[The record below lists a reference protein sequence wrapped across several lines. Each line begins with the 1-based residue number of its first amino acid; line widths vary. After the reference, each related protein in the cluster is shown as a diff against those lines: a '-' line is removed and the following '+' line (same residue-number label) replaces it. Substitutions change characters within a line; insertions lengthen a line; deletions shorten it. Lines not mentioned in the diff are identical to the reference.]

1 MSVAEREQHPRG
13 RGFGRRPRRRHRV
26 YSPRPLPSG
35 PFAEPPALGFV
46 AATWLVAKRDMIAT
60 LRSKGF
66 IISAVTMLV
75 AVLVAFVV
83 VAATNGSFSALGRI
97 GGDIEDDVEATPV
110 AVVAG
115 AGVMGEGI
123 EGIAL
128 IEVSSEDEA
137 EALVRSGEV
146 EAAVLAPADPGRSVR
161 VMGDDDVPTDLV
173 DALTVTPEVTLLNP
187 PRLEEMARYWLSLVF
202 GVLYLMMGATFG
214 QMIAQNTVI
223 EKQTRIVEILLAVV
237 PARAML
243 AGKILGG
250 SILAVGET
258 VLLVAASYAGMVA
271 NHMTALLGLLTVP
284 MWWYVAFFLVGFVMY
299 AAMFTAA
306 GAMVTRT
313 EDLAS
318 ASTPIL
324 LLVMAP
330 YILVLALNGSPTAM
344 AVMSFV
350 PFTSP
355 VAMPVRLVM
364 GDAGVWQAVAALAL
378 LAAMTVL
385 LVIASAKIYMNSVL
399 QMGSRVRLGQALRG
413 GTHT

>member
-1 MSVAEREQHPRG
+1 MVS
-13 RGFGRRPRRRHRV
+13 
-26 YSPRPLPSG
+26 
-35 PFAEPPALGFV
+35 
-46 AATWLVAKRDMIAT
+46 T
-60 LRSKGF
+60 LRSRAF
-66 IISAVTMLV
+66 IISAATVLV
-75 AVLVAFVV
+75 GILVAFIV
-83 VAATNGSFSALGRI
+83 VAVTNGSSSGLAGLTGS
-97 GGDIEDDVEATPV
+97 GDGDEAATAV

-115 AGVMGEGI
+115 DEAVAADI
-123 EGIAL
+123 DGIAL
-128 IEVSSEDEA
+128 VEVASEA
-137 EALVRSGEV
+137 EAESLVRAGDV
-146 EAAVLAPADPGRSVR
+146 EAAVLVPSGPGAPAR
-161 VMGDDDVPTDLV
+161 VVGDADVPTELV
-173 DALTVTPEVTLLNP
+173 DALTVTPEVVLLNP

-202 GVLYLMMGATFG
+202 GVLYLMMGAMFG

-223 EKQTRIVEILLAVV
+223 EKQTRIVEILVAAV

-258 VLLVAASYAGMVA
+258 VLIVAVCYAGMVA
-271 NHMTALLGLLTVP
+271 NHLTALLDLLTVP

-313 EDLAS
+313 EDLGA

-344 AVMSFV
+344 AIMSYV

-355 VAMPVRLVM
+355 VAMPVRLVL
-364 GDAGVWQAVAALAL
+364 GDAGVLQAVLALAV
-378 LAAMTVL
+378 LAATTVL
-385 LVIASAKIYMNSVL
+385 LGLGSAKIYMNSVL
-399 QMGSRVRLGQALRG
+399 QMGSRIPLRRALAG
-413 GTHT
+413 GTRA